1 MRAFAKKKNKSRKNF
16 HFQINYVCRKL
27 INCMSS
33 KGKKTVCERLFAKTL
48 VHLSRESKA
57 PLNYFI
63 AAISNIV
70 PFVEIKTLRQ
80 GNRITKIAVP
90 LNEKRGLNIALQQL
104 VKEARGKSGSFDKS
118 LAEVLTEC
126 GQKRG
131 QLIKNKE
138 NIEEDATN
146 YKGLSHYRW

>member
-1 MRAFAKKKNKSRKNF
+1 MGAFVTKKNKSRKNF
-16 HFQINYVCRKL
+16 NFQTNYVCRKL
-27 INCMSS
+27 INGMSS

-104 VKEARGKSGSFDKS
+104 VKEARGKSGSFDKN

-146 YKGLSHYRW
+146 YKSLSHYRW